1 MGTVLLLK
9 PLCRFFAATSAG
21 IAGLALLRVSAFEVK
36 TGGIGPM
43 GQRQSGQRLIILCTR
58 FTARAFHPLND
69 LLAAVYLIFFALI
82 AGGAFA
88 LMSQNL
94 RGSASL
100 ATQRSGGKPRRHP
113 EAPEPGDE
121 VLYVDFSRERLEE
134 LYQQAS

>member
-1 MGTVLLLK
+1 
-9 PLCRFFAATSAG
+9 
-21 IAGLALLRVSAFEVK
+21 
-36 TGGIGPM
+36 
-43 GQRQSGQRLIILCTR
+43 
-58 FTARAFHPLND
+58 LND

-100 ATQRSGGKPRRHP
+100 ASQRSGGKPRRHP